1 MTEDDDSN
9 ILYVTVLMCGLTVIV
24 YVIQRLTDSLVRN
37 KEENQSY
44 RRWKE
49 GNQTGES
56 KVIRLVVT

>member
-1 MTEDDDSN
+1 M
-9 ILYVTVLMCGLTVIV
+9 YGLTVIV
-24 YVIQRLTDSLVRN
+24 YVIQRLTDSLVCS

-56 KVIRLVVT
+56 KVNRLVVR

>member
-24 YVIQRLTDSLVRN
+24 SVIQRLTDSLVRN

-56 KVIRLVVT
+56 KVICLVVT